1 MKEAEGSQNISG
13 GLSSIDRSTGYFAL
27 TQTATYGFLAAL
39 PLFLVYEVLI
49 LIVNEGEVAQI
60 RVGADV
66 WIKHILASLG
76 GTGTFS
82 LGILVL
88 AVGVLVFLSE
98 RKKKIPIHLEYFA
111 GLIAE
116 SFLYAVV
123 VAILVSNLV
132 GFFFSAALVE
142 SAGIVP
148 PVAEIGTSKMLVLS
162 IGAGLYEELI
172 FRVLLVGGLFWMFRQ
187 VVTGNVTAYLL
198 AALIGALAFSAVHY
212 IGELGDPFEWTSFM
226 FRFFFGLALNAIFLV
241 RGFGLAAWTH
251 ALYDVL
257 IVTQLLG

>member
-1 MKEAEGSQNISG
+1 MQGTESYDVKGSHPAV
-13 GLSSIDRSTGYFAL
+13 DRATGYFSL
-27 TQTATYGFLAAL
+27 TRTATYGFLAAL
-39 PLFLVYEVLI
+39 PLLIVYELLI
-49 LIVNEGEVAQI
+49 LIVNEGEVAQV

-66 WIKHILASLG
+66 WVKEALASLG
-76 GTGTFS
+76 ATGMFS

-88 AVGVLVFLSE
+88 AVGLVVFLVE
-98 RKKKIPIHLEYFA
+98 RRKHIPIFPEYFA
-111 GLIAE
+111 GMVAE

-132 GFFFSAALVE
+132 GFFFSAAL
-142 SAGIVP
+142 AGHM
-148 PVAEIGTSKMLVLS
+148 AAAQTLADIGTPKMLVLS

-172 FRVLLVGGLFWMFRQ
+172 FRVLLVGGLFWAFQ
-187 VVTGNVTAYLL
+187 HVFNGNVGAYLL
-198 AALIGALAFSAVHY
+198 AAVIGALAFSAVHY
-212 IGELGDPFEWTSFM
+212 IGELGDAFEWTSFM

-257 IVTQLLG
+257 VVTHLLA

>member
-1 MKEAEGSQNISG
+1 
-13 GLSSIDRSTGYFAL
+13 L
-27 TQTATYGFLAAL
+27 TRTATYGFLAAL
-39 PLFLVYEVLI
+39 PLFVLYEVLI

-66 WIKHILASLG
+66 WIKYVLASLG
-76 GTGTFS
+76 GTGAFS
-82 LGILVL
+82 LGILVI
-88 AVGVLVFLSE
+88 AVGLLVFLSE
-98 RKKKIPIHLEYFA
+98 RKKKIPIHPEYFA

-132 GFFFSAALVE
+132 GFFFSAALVDVTGM
-142 SAGIVP
+142 AGMA
-148 PVAEIGTSKMLVLS
+148 AEIGTAKMLVLS

-172 FRVLLVGGLFWMFRQ
+172 FRVLLVGGLFWIFRQ
-187 VVTGNVTAYLL
+187 VFKGDVSAYML

-212 IGELGDPFEWTSFM
+212 IGELGDPFEMSSFI
-226 FRFFFGLALNAIFLV
+226 FRFLFGLALNAIFLV